1 MRSSRVVT
9 AASAAV
15 LMAGLAWPS
24 AQAAGVV
31 TVRQA
36 QIDKGSPWAV
46 TPDSNGVA
54 AIGTLA
60 DPDFSDGSAR
70 LKIGPGQRAQLGHIL
85 NGKLSTV
92 STQPMSYDL
101 YVNGSDSTASAV
113 PFGAN
118 LQLVITAPTF
128 TTLSFQPQLNGGV
141 TAGSWHEFVQRSTS
155 KWRTSRAFGTFA
167 AGSDATLKQFLAAAG
182 GEATV
187 AGVILNVGALGDASA
202 SLDTYVDDV
211 RVGGSRFNFATSP
224 AREAPVRAPARAE
237 PGGSFPAELTFISP
251 SGGVRIPNATARVTF
266 SGVSN
271 LSADTVTVTPTGASV
286 RSLRSG
292 GQRAG
297 SSYTTEVPVAG
308 GALQSGGSTTASFTV
323 RLAPSVGRGHLVVTG
338 ELLNDGTA
346 TGVTAQ
352 ATVELPTPSSDDETE
367 PGEHIRQAAH
377 RAQMADTGSSQ
388 RLTPLAGAAAGLTVV
403 GTALALVAR
412 RRRRRSQ

>member
-1 MRSSRVVT
+1 VRSSRVVT

-15 LMAGLAWPS
+15 LMAALAWPS

-46 TPDSNGVA
+46 TPDSTGVA

-60 DPDFSDGSAR
+60 DPVFSDGSAR
-70 LKIGPGQRAQLGHIL
+70 LKVGPGQRAQLGHVL
-85 NGKLSTV
+85 NGKLSTL

-101 YVNGSDSTASAV
+101 YVNGSGSTAGAV
-113 PFGAN
+113 PYGAN

-128 TTLSFQPQLNGGV
+128 TTLSFQPQLNGSV
-141 TAGSWHEFVQRSTS
+141 TANSWHEFAEGSTS
-155 KWRTSRAFGTFA
+155 KWRTSRAFGTYA

-202 SLDTYVDDV
+202 SLDTYVDNV
-211 RVGGSRFNFATSP
+211 RVGGSTFNFATS
-224 AREAPVRAPARAE
+224 AAKEAAVQVPGRSE
-237 PGGSFPAELTFISP
+237 PGGSFPATLTFISP
-251 SGGVRIPNATARVTF
+251 HGGVRIPNASARVTF
-266 SGVSN
+266 SGVSD
-271 LSADTVTVTPTGASV
+271 LGADTVTVTPTGASV

-292 GQRAG
+292 GLRAG

-308 GALQSGGSTTASFTV
+308 GALQSGGSTTAAFTV
-323 RLAPSVGRGHLVVTG
+323 KLAPSVGHGQLVVTG
-338 ELLNDGTA
+338 ELLNDGVA
-346 TGVTAQ
+346 TGVTAH
-352 ATVELPTPSSDDETE
+352 ATVELPVPSSDEE
-367 PGEHIRQAAH
+367 SEQGEHIREAAH
-377 RAQMADTGSSQ
+377 RAQMADTGSS
-388 RLTPLAGAAAGLTVV
+388 RWLTPLAGAAAGLMGV
-403 GTALALVAR
+403 GGALAVAA